1 MNAPTNAI
9 KSRSTLYQLT
19 PRDMESRS
27 GMDATVS
34 SNPMGVQSRECI
46 VSFRHEHSHQAHQGE
61 FDPWTGNWDWDIRT
75 DETVWSE
82 QLYWI
87 IGRDENAGIPPFK
100 DQSCFYTS
108 ESWVR
113 LVDAT
118 LGLLQTGVPYELGLQ
133 MLHADGTRRWI
144 IRRGEAVHGECGDI
158 VQLRGTVRDVSHWR
172 RHVAKDQPERQ
183 SKSNDSPTG
192 RLIQAQEEENVRLA
206 SKLRDNISQRVSL
219 LVVSIQ
225 TLSSALP
232 QLSPQAATQLEE
244 IRQESSRILTELD
257 RVSDELYP
265 FVLDLL
271 GLPLAVQRLCRD
283 FTKESG
289 IPVEYISS
297 DLSAESVDQRCA
309 LALFRV
315 LEEALVNIVQHGR
328 ASKVAVHLD
337 RDSTELR
344 LRVSDNGVGFERG
357 SIKTAAG
364 LGFVRMKERVRQ
376 VGGSLAVWSQQACGT
391 FVEAR
396 APLWVAQDRG
406 LRDLLPDTRNQLL

>member
-9 KSRSTLYQLT
+9 RSRSTLYQLT
-19 PRDMESRS
+19 PREFESRN
-27 GMDATVS
+27 GTHATVAS
-34 SNPMGVQSRECI
+34 PMGGQSRECI
-46 VSFRHEHSHQAHQGE
+46 VSFRRESSHQAHQPE
-61 FDPWTGNWDWDIRT
+61 SDSWTGNWDWDIRT

-87 IGRDENAGIPPFK
+87 IGRDADAGIPSFR
-100 DQSCFYTS
+100 DQSCFYTP

-118 LGLLQTGVPYELGLQ
+118 LGLLQTGAPYELGLQ
-133 MLHADGTRRWI
+133 MLHADGTRRWV
-144 IRRGEAVHGECGDI
+144 IRRGEAVCDERGDI
-158 VQLRGTVRDVSHWR
+158 LQLRGIVRDVSHWR
-172 RHVAKDQPERQ
+172 QDVVKHQPDLQ
-183 SKSNDSPTG
+183 SKTSDNSAG

-232 QLSPQAATQLEE
+232 QLPPQAATQLKE
-244 IRQESSRILTELD
+244 IQHESSRILTELD

-265 FVLDLL
+265 FILDLL
-271 GLPLAVQRLCRD
+271 GLPLAIQRLCRD

-289 IPVEYISS
+289 IPVEYISC
-297 DLSAESVDQRCA
+297 DLPAENFDQRCA
-309 LALFRV
+309 LALFRI
-315 LEEALVNIVQHGR
+315 LEETLVNVVQHGR

-344 LRVSDNGVGFERG
+344 LRVSDNGVGFDREG
-357 SIKTAAG
+357 SKAAGG

-376 VGGSLAVWSQQACGT
+376 VGGSFAVWSQPACGT

-396 APLWVAQDRG
+396 VPL
-406 LRDLLPDTRNQLL
+406 

>member
-1 MNAPTNAI
+1 MNAPTNAM
-9 KSRSTLYQLT
+9 KSRSALYQLT
-19 PRDMESRS
+19 PREFESRN
-27 GMDATVS
+27 GTDATVAT
-34 SNPMGVQSRECI
+34 NPRGSEPRECI
-46 VSFRHEHSHQAHQGE
+46 VSFRHEPAHQGHQPE
-61 FDPWTGNWDWDIRT
+61 FDPWTGDWDWDIRT
-75 DETVWSE
+75 DVTVWSE
-82 QLYWI
+82 QLYWM
-87 IGRDENAGIPPFK
+87 IGRDENAGIPSFK
-100 DQSCFYTS
+100 DQSCFYTA

-118 LGLLQTGVPYELGLQ
+118 LGLLQTATPYELGLQ
-133 MLHADGTRRWI
+133 MLHADGTRRWV
-144 IRRGEAVHGECGDI
+144 IRRGEAMRDEHGAI
-158 VQLRGTVRDVSHWR
+158 FQLRGTVRDVSHWR
-172 RHVAKDQPERQ
+172 RHIARDQPDLQLRV
-183 SKSNDSPTG
+183 NDNLTG
-192 RLIQAQEEENVRLA
+192 RLIHAQEEENVRLA

-232 QLSPQAATQLEE
+232 QLPPQAATQLEE
-244 IRQESSRILTELD
+244 IREESSKILTELD

-271 GLPLAVQRLCRD
+271 GLPLALQRLCRD

-297 DLSAESVDQRCA
+297 DLSVENIDRRCA
-309 LALFRV
+309 LALFRI
-315 LEEALVNIVQHGR
+315 LEEALVNVVQHGG

-337 RDSTELR
+337 RDATEIR

-357 SIKTAAG
+357 AIKNAAG

-376 VGGSLAVWSQQACGT
+376 VGGSLAVWSQPGCGT

-396 APLWVAQDRG
+396 TPF
-406 LRDLLPDTRNQLL
+406 TY

>member
-19 PRDMESRS
+19 PCELESRS
-27 GMDATVS
+27 RTDTTVS
-34 SNPMGVQSRECI
+34 TNPTGGQSRECI
-46 VSFRHEHSHQAHQGE
+46 ISFRHEPSPQADQPE
-61 FDPWTGNWDWDIRT
+61 FDPWTGAWEWDIRT
-75 DETVWSE
+75 DETIWSE
-82 QLYWI
+82 QLCWI
-87 IGRDENAGIPPFK
+87 TGRDENAEVPSFK

-118 LGLLQTGVPYELGLQ
+118 LWLLQTGAPYELGLQ
-133 MLHADGTRRWI
+133 MLHTDGSRRWI
-144 IRRGEAVHGECGDI
+144 IHRGEAVRDEHGDI
-158 VQLRGTVRDVSHWR
+158 LQLRGTVQDITQWR
-172 RHVAKDQPERQ
+172 RGVAKEELNPRP
-183 SKSNDSPTG
+183 KSNDNTTG

-225 TLSSALP
+225 TLSSGLP
-232 QLSPQAATQLEE
+232 QLSPQATGQLEE

-265 FVLDLL
+265 FILDLL

-289 IPVEYISS
+289 IPVEYMSC
-297 DLSAESVDQRCA
+297 DLSAESIDQRCA
-309 LALFRV
+309 LALYRI
-315 LEEALVNIVQHGR
+315 LEEVLVNVVQHGH
-328 ASKVAVHLD
+328 ASKVTVHLD
-337 RDSTELR
+337 RESAELR

-357 SIKTAAG
+357 AIFEQGAVKTTEG
-364 LGFVRMKERVRQ
+364 LGFVRMKERIRL
-376 VGGSLAVWSQQACGT
+376 VGGSLAVWSQPACGT
-391 FVEAR
+391 FIEVR
-396 APLWVAQDRG
+396 APLTCRVYE
-406 LRDLLPDTRNQLL
+406 LR

>member
-1 MNAPTNAI
+1 MNAPTNAM

-19 PRDMESRS
+19 PREFDSRS
-27 GMDATVS
+27 GTDATLS
-34 SNPMGVQSRECI
+34 TNSTGAQPRECI
-46 VSFRHEHSHQAHQGE
+46 VSFRHEPSHQQYRPG
-61 FDPWTGNWDWDIRT
+61 FDPWTGDWDWNIRT
-75 DETVWSE
+75 DETFWSE

-87 IGRDENAGIPPFK
+87 TGRDQNAGIPSFK

-118 LGLLQTGVPYELGLQ
+118 SGLLQTGEPYELGLQ

-144 IRRGEAVHGECGDI
+144 IHRGEAVRDEHGDI
-158 VQLRGTVRDVSHWR
+158 LQLRGTVQDITQWR
-172 RHVAKDQPERQ
+172 TGVAKQELNPRR
-183 SKSNDSPTG
+183 KSNDNTTG
-192 RLIQAQEEENVRLA
+192 RLIQAQEDENVRLA

-232 QLSPQAATQLEE
+232 QLSPQATAQLEE
-244 IRQESSRILTELD
+244 IRQESSKILTELD

-265 FVLDLL
+265 FILDLL
-271 GLPLAVQRLCRD
+271 GLPLAIQRLCRD

-297 DLSAESVDQRCA
+297 DLSAESIDHRCA
-309 LALFRV
+309 LALYRI
-315 LEEALVNIVQHGR
+315 LEETLVNVVQHGR
-328 ASKVAVHLD
+328 ASKVTVHLD
-337 RDSTELR
+337 RDSAELR

-357 SIKTAAG
+357 AILEPGSVKTTAG
-364 LGFVRMKERVRQ
+364 LGFVRMKERISQ
-376 VGGSLAVWSQQACGT
+376 IGGSLAVWSQQACGT
-391 FVEAR
+391 FIEVR
-396 APLWVAQDRG
+396 SPLTCRVYE
-406 LRDLLPDTRNQLL
+406 LR